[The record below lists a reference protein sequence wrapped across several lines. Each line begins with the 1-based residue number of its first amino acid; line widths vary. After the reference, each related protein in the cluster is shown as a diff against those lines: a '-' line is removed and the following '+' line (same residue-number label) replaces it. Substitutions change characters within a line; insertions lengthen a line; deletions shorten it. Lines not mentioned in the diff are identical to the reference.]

1 MSANVLFVLCLGAIL
16 ALLFIWS
23 FRTLPNEGWQIL
35 AAVPAY
41 KEDSGSWKGVNFT
54 YYGLFN
60 AGAYTAA
67 TALCL
72 VLMGALSVPL
82 PATLA
87 LAGTLLA
94 ACIPSSKAIA
104 RIVEKKRHTFTIG
117 GASFVGFL
125 TAPWAIFLINRAS
138 PGPEG
143 LTIPL
148 LPALAAL
155 SIAYIFGEGIGRL
168 ACISFGCCY
177 GRALSDSHP
186 ILQRLFGRLSFIFR
200 GDTKKIAYASA
211 MDGKKVLPVQG
222 ITCVVYAAAGL
233 LGLAFFLAARPAA
246 SFVLC
251 VATAQGWRCL
261 SECLRA
267 DFRGS
272 GKITAYQWMAAMAVL
287 YSGLVAIYFD
297 TPSMPEPDIT
307 AGLATMWNPAVILA
321 LEGLW
326 VFSFLYTG
334 RSMVTG
340 SLLHF
345 YVRKDRI

>member
-1 MSANVLFVLCLGAIL
+1 MTANVLFVSCLGAVL

-23 FRTLPNEGWQIL
+23 FRTLPDEGWQIL
-35 AAVPAY
+35 AAVPAF
-41 KEDSGSWKGVNFT
+41 KDDSGGWKGVNFT
-54 YYGLFN
+54 YYGFFT
-60 AGAYTAA
+60 AGAYATA

-82 PATLA
+82 TATLA
-87 LAGTLLA
+87 LAGTVLA
-94 ACIPSSKAIA
+94 VCIPSSKAIA

-117 GASFVGFL
+117 GASFVGFVA
-125 TAPWAIFLINRAS
+125 APWAIVLINKATG
-138 PGPEG
+138 GPDG

-155 SIAYIFGEGIGRL
+155 SIAYILGEGIGRL

-177 GRALSDSHP
+177 GRALSESHP
-186 ILQRLFGRLSFIFR
+186 VLQRLFGHLSFIFR
-200 GDTKKIAYASA
+200 GETKKIAYASS

-222 ITCVVYAAAGL
+222 ITCVVYTAAGL
-233 LGLAFFLAARPAA
+233 IGLAFFLASQPAA
-246 SFVLC
+246 SFVFC

-272 GKITAYQWMAAMAVL
+272 GRITAYQWMAAIAVV
-287 YSGLVAIYFD
+287 YSGFIAFSFH
-297 TPSMPEPDIT
+297 TRSMPEPDIA
-307 AGLATMWNPAVILA
+307 AGLATLWNPAVILA
-321 LEGLW
+321 LQGLW
-326 VFSFLYTG
+326 AFSFFYTG

-340 SLLHF
+340 SSLRF
-345 YVRKDRI
+345 FVYKDRI